1 MSKIRN
7 IEEKKLMVAY
17 CIMSRHGKKQELTNK
32 LIRDVWKS
40 VAAEDLCVGGYR
52 LIVNSQGELWI
63 KHKQGRKISQ
73 KAISEFWEKKRIF
86 DEIFIDVRAYANNYS
101 KDEIRRM
108 LQEIRDNN
116 HNKLYE
122 LAAPMRLEVMQ
133 FIHGNDY
140 KNFSRTARYHV
151 VRHCEDDHGKI
162 DLYISGD
169 YEEVRDKLLKEQ
181 MRVKKR
187 K

>member
-1 MSKIRN
+1 MRKIRN

-17 CIMSRHGKKQELTNK
+17 CILKRNGEKQELTNK

-40 VAAEDLCVGGYR
+40 VAKEDLCIDKFNIIVGFHDDIR
-52 LIVNSQGELWI
+52 L
-63 KHKQGRKISQ
+63 KHKNMTVSKKIEEQFKERKKVLEEIFLDVRKYVNDYSMDEVQEMLQTVRDQNQGR
-73 KAISEFWEKKRIF
+73 
-86 DEIFIDVRAYANNYS
+86 
-101 KDEIRRM
+101 
-108 LQEIRDNN
+108 
-116 HNKLYE
+116 LYE

-140 KNFSRTARYHV
+140 KNFGRTARYHV

-181 MRVKKR
+181 LRGKKR

>member
-1 MSKIRN
+1 
-7 IEEKKLMVAY
+7 
-17 CIMSRHGKKQELTNK
+17 
-32 LIRDVWKS
+32 
-40 VAAEDLCVGGYR
+40 
-52 LIVNSQGELWI
+52 
-63 KHKQGRKISQ
+63 
-73 KAISEFWEKKRIF
+73 
-86 DEIFIDVRAYANNYS
+86 
-101 KDEIRRM
+101 M
-108 LQEIRDNN
+108 LQESRDNN

-122 LAAPMRLEVMQ
+122 LAGPMRLEVMQ

-140 KNFSRTARYHV
+140 KNFGRTARYHV
-151 VRHCEDDHGKI
+151 VRHCEDDRGKI